1 MIGYQLSGGMLR
13 RTSGIEPMFAENP
26 ASEFKRLG
34 MDDLRQNIM
43 YADIRLDMTA
53 MLVVD
58 HEDFRIH

>member
-1 MIGYQLSGGMLR
+1 
-13 RTSGIEPMFAENP
+13 MFAENP